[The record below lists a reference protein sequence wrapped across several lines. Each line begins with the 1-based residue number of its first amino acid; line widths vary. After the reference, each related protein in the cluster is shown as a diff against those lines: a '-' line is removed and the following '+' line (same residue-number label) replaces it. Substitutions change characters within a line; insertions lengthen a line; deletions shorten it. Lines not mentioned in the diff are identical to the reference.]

1 MFLHI
6 SKTFVQTNS
15 EVILMSKNIKK
26 NTKDKLAS
34 GPSTTGSYGTS
45 TDANLTTASSG
56 AGDSHGLFMNY
67 NTDKKQD

>member
-1 MFLHI
+1 
-6 SKTFVQTNS
+6 
-15 EVILMSKNIKK
+15 MSKNMKK

-67 NTDKKQD
+67 NTDKKHD

>member
-56 AGDSHGLFMNY
+56 AGDPHDFLMSY
-67 NTDKKQD
+67 NADKKHD